1 MQQPFSGAKPERR
14 KIIRWLTAVTGI
26 YIGVGIAL
34 YFLQDYILFHPVRLP
49 AGQSYRFDI
58 PFHEVNIPFDATAN
72 ISIIQFLTGSSK
84 KKGVVLYFHGN
95 RKNISWYAH
104 FAPRFTRHGYEIWM
118 IDYPGFGK
126 STGRFTEQ
134 RLYDYATQLY
144 KLARTKFSAND
155 IIIYGK
161 SMGTGVAS
169 YLASVK
175 DCKALVLET
184 PYYSMQSLVGTF
196 APVYPVNNMIHYR
209 LPVFEYLPNVTVP
222 VIIFHGSA
230 DMVIPFANAKQLR
243 RVLKQG
249 DEFITIEGG
258 SHNDLN
264 DFQLMQHKL
273 DSLLEK

>member
-1 MQQPFSGAKPERR
+1 MT
-14 KIIRWLTAVTGI
+14 IVTGI

-34 YFLQDYILFHPVRLP
+34 YFLQDIILFRPERLP
-49 AGQSYRFDI
+49 AGRPYHFDI

-72 ISIIQFLTGSSK
+72 ISIIQFLTGSDK
-84 KKGVVLYFHGN
+84 KRGVVLYFHGN

-126 STGRFTEQ
+126 STGPFTEQ

-144 KLARTKFSAND
+144 KLARTKFDAND
-155 IIIYGK
+155 MIIYGK
-161 SMGTGVAS
+161 SMGTGIAS

-196 APVYPVNNMIHYR
+196 APVYPVSNLIRYR

-230 DMVIPFANAKQLR
+230 DMVIPYANAKQLR
-243 RVLKQG
+243 QVLKQG
-249 DEFITIEGG
+249 DEFVTIKGG

-264 DFQLMQHKL
+264 DYPLMQHKL